1 MLPRPRRSAAAHPPL
16 PGAGPG
22 HDRAARVLGWL
33 GVAAWVLLSAGG
45 AAVLA
50 SLAPEG
56 TVSGAVAGVAVGGMF
71 SLLIVRLLCGIIVW
85 PTRRIGLL
93 LLAGGVLL
101 WAAGSTTLTVGT
113 GSETTFPSP
122 SEIIFLAA
130 YAGIAASLLRDV
142 PARAAA
148 AASTW
153 LEVIVIGGGA
163 GALAGGLLVTP
174 LAPAFGRQGVPL
186 LVALL
191 YPLLDVVLIVLVGG
205 QIVLRQR
212 PRSAA
217 TAELLVALLLL
228 MAGDTSLVVN
238 LSEGTYS
245 YGMVPGLLWVAG
257 FVLLV
262 DSACRPP
269 SPWGLAGLG
278 RVSGGVGVV
287 FAAGIAVVVLV
298 FQPAGEARVWVVTP
312 AVVTLVSAGARLLL
326 ALREA
331 RFAAEAFRLSQTD
344 DLTGLANRRGL
355 MARVRAE
362 LATTTPWSVM
372 LVDLDGF
379 KEINDSLGHAAGDL
393 LLRTMA
399 TRLEFLVPP
408 NALAARL
415 SADEFGLMLP
425 GMSPDAAA
433 HFGRD
438 VLSALAKPVRID
450 GLELAVGGSVGVAG
464 VRPDDE
470 PGSVLRRADVALFQA
485 KERRGSVAI
494 YDPER
499 DEFSRHRL
507 RLAAELRDGIASG
520 QLELWYQ
527 PQIAAGTWEV
537 CGVEALVRWRHP
549 SDGLLAPGSFL
560 PTARRA
566 GLMAALSEVVVRQVI
581 ADARRWQDRGC
592 SFVVAVN
599 IAPPELL
606 SGPVLARLFHDAASA
621 GLPPNSIVV
630 EVTEDSFMAEPDRA
644 RAMIDDIRRH
654 DHQVAIDDYGT
665 GFSSLAYLCE
675 LPVNEVKIDRSF
687 VAQLLTDH
695 RTHMIVATT
704 NAMAH
709 GLGLRTVAEGVED
722 AETAEALVRLG
733 FDVLQGFHFAAPMP
747 AQELTAWV
755 TRWTAEHVER
765 SGIMRS

>member
-228 MAGDTSLVVN
+228 MAADTSLVVN

-262 DSACRPP
+262 DSVCRPP
-269 SPWGLAGLG
+269 SPWGVAGLG

-298 FQPAGEARVWVVTP
+298 FQPAGEARVWVVAP

-331 RFAAEAFRLSQTD
+331 RFAAEAFRLAQTD

-362 LATTTPWSVM
+362 LATTAPWSLM

-399 TRLEFLVPP
+399 TRWSSWCRRMPW
-408 NALAARL
+408 R
-415 SADEFGLMLP
+415 P
-425 GMSPDAAA
+425 G
-433 HFGRD
+433 
-438 VLSALAKPVRID
+438 
-450 GLELAVGGSVGVAG
+450 
-464 VRPDDE
+464 
-470 PGSVLRRADVALFQA
+470 
-485 KERRGSVAI
+485 
-494 YDPER
+494 
-499 DEFSRHRL
+499 
-507 RLAAELRDGIASG
+507 
-520 QLELWYQ
+520 
-527 PQIAAGTWEV
+527 
-537 CGVEALVRWRHP
+537 
-549 SDGLLAPGSFL
+549 
-560 PTARRA
+560 
-566 GLMAALSEVVVRQVI
+566 
-581 ADARRWQDRGC
+581 
-592 SFVVAVN
+592 
-599 IAPPELL
+599 
-606 SGPVLARLFHDAASA
+606 
-621 GLPPNSIVV
+621 
-630 EVTEDSFMAEPDRA
+630 
-644 RAMIDDIRRH
+644 
-654 DHQVAIDDYGT
+654 
-665 GFSSLAYLCE
+665 
-675 LPVNEVKIDRSF
+675 
-687 VAQLLTDH
+687 
-695 RTHMIVATT
+695 
-704 NAMAH
+704 
-709 GLGLRTVAEGVED
+709 
-722 AETAEALVRLG
+722 
-733 FDVLQGFHFAAPMP
+733 
-747 AQELTAWV
+747 
-755 TRWTAEHVER
+755 
-765 SGIMRS
+765 